1 MEDERAKGKEEV
13 NGGGKWGEEEESS
26 RFSSEKERKKKKTK
40 KRIKILAP
48 GRIPRLGRLPG
59 RVASPKSTS

>member
-1 MEDERAKGKEEV
+1 MENERAKGKEELKD
-13 NGGGKWGEEEESS
+13 GGKRGEGEESS
-26 RFSSEKERKKKKTK
+26 RFSSEKERKKKKE

-59 RVASPKSTS
+59 GVASPKSTS